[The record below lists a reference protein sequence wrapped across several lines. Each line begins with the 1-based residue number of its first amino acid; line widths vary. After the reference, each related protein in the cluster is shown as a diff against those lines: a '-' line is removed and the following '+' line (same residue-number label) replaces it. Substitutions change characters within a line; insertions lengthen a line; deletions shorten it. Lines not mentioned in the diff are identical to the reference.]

1 MRWVFE
7 HAYGIHLKSPEH
19 LRSLGF
25 RVLPAG
31 DGYPFSY
38 WKMEPL
44 PSWTKEYL
52 LRDRDAMGPVHY
64 LLTFRPF
71 DRLPLPLKEKYLDGK
86 LNLLP
91 FPGSMVLWGIP
102 EYIKLQQMLYNAI
115 QMPMLRLVM
124 RDEGFSGLRVP
135 QSGWVHQPRV
145 PGEKAKILE
154 EFIVNNY
161 VRTSRFD
168 RFRRNE
174 DGLLKSHEIDP
185 VIQTLFS
192 TNLEAL
198 DLYNKP
204 MARNSQILNET
215 IELLLDGPRAD
226 RKRLGEAALQLMAGG
241 LFRYRFYFPPMQ
253 AGLYEVFWHRP
264 LVACI
269 SEKTGKP
276 EMAPPIS

>member
-1 MRWVFE
+1 M
-7 HAYGIHLKSPEH
+7 
-19 LRSLGF
+19 
-25 RVLPAG
+25 
-31 DGYPFSY
+31 
-38 WKMEPL
+38 
-44 PSWTKEYL
+44 
-52 LRDRDAMGPVHY
+52 
-64 LLTFRPF
+64 
-71 DRLPLPLKEKYLDGK
+71 
-86 LNLLP
+86 
-91 FPGSMVLWGIP
+91 
-102 EYIKLQQMLYNAI
+102 
-115 QMPMLRLVM
+115 
-124 RDEGFSGLRVP
+124 
-135 QSGWVHQPRV
+135 HQPKV

-174 DGLLKSHEIDP
+174 DALLKSTEIDP

-204 MARNSQILNET
+204 MARNSQILSET

-226 RKRLGEAALQLMAGG
+226 RKKIGEAALRVMAGG

-253 AGLYEVFWHRP
+253 AGLHEVFWHRP

-269 SEKTGKP
+269 LGEDRQT
-276 EMAPPIS
+276 